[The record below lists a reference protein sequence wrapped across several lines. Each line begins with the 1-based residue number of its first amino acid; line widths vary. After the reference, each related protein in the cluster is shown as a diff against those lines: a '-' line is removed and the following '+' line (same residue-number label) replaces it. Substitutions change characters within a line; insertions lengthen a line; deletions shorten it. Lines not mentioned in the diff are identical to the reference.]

1 MAFTQLGSEL
11 IAVGGFTSIDGVA
24 ANRVAR
30 WNGSTWSAMGEGFDE
45 QARCAIV
52 HNGELIVG
60 GWFSSSGATPLAA
73 GARWNG
79 TAWVALTP
87 PGDVTQNIYNFA
99 VLNNELYA
107 TGGLNVNGRGYAD
120 VARLTPTG
128 WSALTTEPDQFLSVF
143 AAYAISAYNGSL
155 HVSGFFRTQGENSA
169 TRIARWNGQTWVG
182 LGSGNSARVFGAA
195 SFQNKA
201 IVYGDFTQIGG
212 LPIRG
217 IAAFNGQSW
226 SSLGAG
232 ITDPSGTP
240 GATCIWNDKLVVVGN
255 FTSVSNQPYSGV
267 ALWDGTTWS
276 GLSQQLYGAAQ
287 ACAVLDGTLYVGGE
301 LYDEQGTLLGTV
313 LRWTGTAWE
322 PVGTGTDTAVYAMAA
337 YNGKVYVGGD
347 FTTAGGVPA
356 TGIAAWNGTAWE
368 ALAGP
373 SGQGV
378 NGGVGALFVYRNEL
392 IVGARLFTNAGGLPI
407 SSIARWDGQTWSG
420 LGQGLDFPATV
431 TSMIERDG
439 KLIVGGLFASS
450 GGVPLGNVG
459 QWDGV
464 TQQWSELGSG
474 TNQYITGFAKAGD
487 DIIAGGLFTVMNGQP
502 SAYVARLGCQGCDEI
517 DFNNNDVFPEDQDVV
532 DFFNVL
538 AGGECAGCNDI
549 DFNNNDVFPEDQDV
563 IDFFNVLAGGACS

>member
-1 MAFTQLGSEL
+1 
-11 IAVGGFTSIDGVA
+11 
-24 ANRVAR
+24 
-30 WNGSTWSAMGEGFDE
+30 
-45 QARCAIV
+45 
-52 HNGELIVG
+52 
-60 GWFSSSGATPLAA
+60 
-73 GARWNG
+73 
-79 TAWVALTP
+79 
-87 PGDVTQNIYNFA
+87 
-99 VLNNELYA
+99 
-107 TGGLNVNGRGYAD
+107 
-120 VARLTPTG
+120 
-128 WSALTTEPDQFLSVF
+128 
-143 AAYAISAYNGSL
+143 
-155 HVSGFFRTQGENSA
+155 
-169 TRIARWNGQTWVG
+169 
-182 LGSGNSARVFGAA
+182 
-195 SFQNKA
+195 
-201 IVYGDFTQIGG
+201 GG

-313 LRWTGTAWE
+313 LRTTGTAWE